1 VHTADVD
8 RYDSLPEND
17 TGGFYTIVRNVTVVT
32 GTGIPPFV
40 GDVGIVANRRV
51 RLENGERRVVL
62 MQTVEDIGDLRTSGG
77 LFEVDG
83 SGKVLA
89 PLVPGAAVGE
99 AVTLPEGAM
108 DSTVGT
114 GVPANLMLLSPL
126 PDGRHRVERVWTT
139 SEVVGDDLR
148 GRFLEQQ

>member
-1 VHTADVD
+1 
-8 RYDSLPEND
+8 
-17 TGGFYTIVRNVTVVT
+17 
-32 GTGIPPFV
+32 
-40 GDVGIVANRRV
+40 
-51 RLENGERRVVL
+51 

-114 GVPANLMLLSPL
+114 GAPANLMLLSPL
-126 PDGRHRVERVWTT
+126 PDGRYRVERVWKT